1 MLTRE
6 SGYRR
11 TMTACFLGY
20 IVQATICTLAPL
32 LYARFQTEYQIPLG
46 RISLMIT
53 LTFAIQLLVDLAS
66 SFFVDRI
73 GYRRCIVAAHF
84 LAMAGFL
91 LMAFLPDLT
100 ADPYTGLL
108 IATLLYSAGAGLIEV
123 LVSPIIDACPTE
135 RKSAAMNLLH
145 SFFSWGQVAVVLL
158 STLFFRLFG
167 IGNWRILCCLW
178 AILPLCN
185 AFLFLCSPMPLVA
198 AEESAIKGIR
208 PLLHDRRF
216 WLIFVIMFASGA
228 TEITVS
234 QWASTMIETE
244 LGVSKTVGD
253 LAGPCLFAL
262 FMALGRMLGTRFD
275 DKSIGGVVT
284 AGAVLCICSYLL
296 IALAPWPWLS
306 LAGCALCG
314 LAVSVAWPGALCMAA
329 AAMRGAGTAL
339 FGLLALAGDIGCT
352 SGPSWAGIFAERFG
366 GQLKLGILCAI
377 VFPVVLLAATF
388 RFRHAARQRR

>member
-253 LAGPCLFAL
+253 LAGPYLFAL

-275 DKSIGGVVT
+275 DKAIGGVVT

-314 LAVSVAWPGALCMAA
+314 FSVGIFWPGTLSIAA
-329 AAMRGAGTAL
+329 RVCPNGGT
-339 FGLLALAGDIGCT
+339 FMYGILALAGDVGCVCGT
-352 SGPSWAGIFAERFG
+352 GFVGFISGMFG
-366 GQLKLGILCAI
+366 DDLKKGILCAS
-377 VFPVVLLAATF
+377 VFPILMFIGLTVC
-388 RFRHAARQRR
+388 RSRMNRE

>member
-167 IGNWRILCCLW
+167 LV
-178 AILPLCN
+178 LPN
-185 AFLFLCSPMPLVA
+185 APEGFSLPKPRDIDAAYAVA
-198 AEESAIKGIR
+198 DTLSQGFPFVRVDLYLTEKGV
-208 PLLHDRRF
+208 RF
-216 WLIFVIMFASGA
+216 GEMTF
-228 TEITVS
+228 T
-234 QWASTMIETE
+234 
-244 LGVSKTVGD
+244 
-253 LAGPCLFAL
+253 P
-262 FMALGRMLGTRFD
+262 
-275 DKSIGGVVT
+275 
-284 AGAVLCICSYLL
+284 
-296 IALAPWPWLS
+296 
-306 LAGCALCG
+306 
-314 LAVSVAWPGALCMAA
+314 AA
-329 AAMRGAGTAL
+329 ALDNKRLPETDLMFGAMM
-339 FGLLALAGDIGCT
+339 
-352 SGPSWAGIFAERFG
+352 E
-366 GQLKLGILCAI
+366 
-377 VFPVVLLAATF
+377 V
-388 RFRHAARQRR
+388 

>member
-145 SFFSWGQVAVVLL
+145 SFFS
-158 STLFFRLFG
+158 
-167 IGNWRILCCLW
+167 
-178 AILPLCN
+178 
-185 AFLFLCSPMPLVA
+185 
-198 AEESAIKGIR
+198 
-208 PLLHDRRF
+208 
-216 WLIFVIMFASGA
+216 
-228 TEITVS
+228 
-234 QWASTMIETE
+234 
-244 LGVSKTVGD
+244 
-253 LAGPCLFAL
+253 
-262 FMALGRMLGTRFD
+262 
-275 DKSIGGVVT
+275 
-284 AGAVLCICSYLL
+284 
-296 IALAPWPWLS
+296 
-306 LAGCALCG
+306 
-314 LAVSVAWPGALCMAA
+314 
-329 AAMRGAGTAL
+329 
-339 FGLLALAGDIGCT
+339 
-352 SGPSWAGIFAERFG
+352 
-366 GQLKLGILCAI
+366 
-377 VFPVVLLAATF
+377 
-388 RFRHAARQRR
+388 

>member
-253 LAGPCLFAL
+253 LAGP
-262 FMALGRMLGTRFD
+262 
-275 DKSIGGVVT
+275 
-284 AGAVLCICSYLL
+284 
-296 IALAPWPWLS
+296 
-306 LAGCALCG
+306 
-314 LAVSVAWPGALCMAA
+314 
-329 AAMRGAGTAL
+329 
-339 FGLLALAGDIGCT
+339 
-352 SGPSWAGIFAERFG
+352 
-366 GQLKLGILCAI
+366 
-377 VFPVVLLAATF
+377 
-388 RFRHAARQRR
+388 

>member
-158 STLFFRLFG
+158 
-167 IGNWRILCCLW
+167 
-178 AILPLCN
+178 
-185 AFLFLCSPMPLVA
+185 
-198 AEESAIKGIR
+198 
-208 PLLHDRRF
+208 
-216 WLIFVIMFASGA
+216 
-228 TEITVS
+228 
-234 QWASTMIETE
+234 
-244 LGVSKTVGD
+244 
-253 LAGPCLFAL
+253 
-262 FMALGRMLGTRFD
+262 
-275 DKSIGGVVT
+275 
-284 AGAVLCICSYLL
+284 
-296 IALAPWPWLS
+296 
-306 LAGCALCG
+306 
-314 LAVSVAWPGALCMAA
+314 
-329 AAMRGAGTAL
+329 
-339 FGLLALAGDIGCT
+339 
-352 SGPSWAGIFAERFG
+352 
-366 GQLKLGILCAI
+366 
-377 VFPVVLLAATF
+377 AATL